1 MREDLLTFFS
11 PGKFNFDI
19 LDFPFFIYLCFEIL
33 NYSMSFVDI
42 GIAEIN
48 YISKYLYQWISV

>member
-48 YISKYLYQWISV
+48 YISKYLYQ